1 MLYKRRKMKNK
12 RSFLLVSGM
21 ILLSLLLA
29 ACSSAKET
37 SFPIGKFIKS
47 GAPSHGLIFN
57 ENGTFSVF
65 EGGTT
70 LVSGTYSV
78 DSDIYTEESNDAG
91 CTDVPKRFKY
101 TFDGT
106 NLTFTY
112 VGNPAEDTCGGGGRR
127 ADFDNVT
134 YTRSE

>member
-1 MLYKRRKMKNK
+1 MFYKRRKMKNK
-12 RSFLLVSGM
+12 RSILLVSGM

-29 ACSSAKET
+29 ACSSADET
-37 SFPIGKFIKS
+37 SFPTGKFIKS
-47 GAPSHGLIFN
+47 GASSHGLIFN
-57 ENGTFSVF
+57 PDGTFSVF

-70 LVSGTYSV
+70 LVTGTYSV
-78 DSDIYTEESNDAG
+78 DGDTYIEESNNAG

-134 YTRSE
+134 YTLSK